1 MYDKIITNLEKS
13 PANNYTM
20 EEAEILAN
28 MILKLGGYIDKNI
41 VIPIINILFNLGFK
55 IYSSETPKT
64 ILGNI
69 FVSGNT
75 KKSYGSDKIIIVS
88 NKESLFSQRYIMA
101 YELAYYLINYVGSE
115 KYYDKNYT
123 FLKAYSKIKHN
134 SFDEIRADKFA
145 NELLMPKKIFLEQYL
160 KAIKKSDYNNEY
172 IITYL
177 SYFFYVEQSCV
188 KRRIIDVL
196 STISIKK

>member
-1 MYDKIITNLEKS
+1 
-13 PANNYTM
+13 
-20 EEAEILAN
+20 
-28 MILKLGGYIDKNI
+28 
-41 VIPIINILFNLGFK
+41 
-55 IYSSETPKT
+55 
-64 ILGNI
+64 
-69 FVSGNT
+69 
-75 KKSYGSDKIIIVS
+75 
-88 NKESLFSQRYIMA
+88 MA
-101 YELAYYLINYVGSE
+101 YELAYYLINYVGRE

-123 FLKAYSKIKHN
+123 FSKAYSKIKHN

-188 KRRIIDVL
+188 KE
-196 STISIKK
+196 

>member
-1 MYDKIITNLEKS
+1 
-13 PANNYTM
+13 M

-41 VIPIINILFNLGFK
+41 VTPIINILFNLGFK

-88 NKESLFSQRYIMA
+88 NKQSLFSQRYIMA

-123 FLKAYSKIKHN
+123 FSKAYSKIKHN

>member
-115 KYYDKNYT
+115 KYYDNNYT
-123 FLKAYSKIKHN
+123 FSKAYSKIKHN

>member
-64 ILGNI
+64 ILRNI

-101 YELAYYLINYVGSE
+101 YELAYYLINYVGRE

-123 FLKAYSKIKHN
+123 FSKAYFKIKHN

>member
-41 VIPIINILFNLGFK
+41 VIPIINILSNLGFK

-75 KKSYGSDKIIIVS
+75 KKSYGS
-88 NKESLFSQRYIMA
+88 N
-101 YELAYYLINYVGSE
+101 
-115 KYYDKNYT
+115 
-123 FLKAYSKIKHN
+123 N
-134 SFDEIRADKFA
+134 SI
-145 NELLMPKKIFLEQYL
+145 
-160 KAIKKSDYNNEY
+160 
-172 IITYL
+172 
-177 SYFFYVEQSCV
+177 
-188 KRRIIDVL
+188 
-196 STISIKK
+196 